1 MKICSRCKSEKPLSL
16 FYRRGKRYKSQCKE
30 CCSLYGKKYYETNKE
45 THNKMMSQHY
55 IENKD
60 RYKITHEIYRKENKE
75 KINQGNIE
83 YIRKRLKKDSFFKL
97 KHNLRVRVKQY
108 IKVKNIT
115 TRNSTF
121 DFVGC
126 EPNFLENHIQEQFT
140 HGMSWDNYGKW
151 HIDHKIPLSMAK
163 TEEELYKLCHY
174 TNLQPM
180 WASDNLMKG
189 AKIL

>member
-1 MKICSRCKSEKPLSL
+1 
-16 FYRRGKRYKSQCKE
+16 
-30 CCSLYGKKYYETNKE
+30 
-45 THNKMMSQHY
+45 MSQHY

-75 KINQGNIE
+75 KINQGIIE
-83 YIRKRLKKDSFFKL
+83 YIRNRLKKDSFFKL

-108 IKVKNIT
+108 IKLKNIT

-126 EPNFLENHIQEQFT
+126 EPNFLENHIQEQFS

>member
-16 FYRRGKRYKSQCKE
+16 FYRRGRKYKSQCKE
-30 CCSLYGKKYYETNKE
+30 CCSLYGKKYYEINKE

-60 RYKITHEIYRKENKE
+60 RYKITHEAYRKENKE
-75 KINQGNIE
+75 KINQCNVE
-83 YIRKRLKKDSFFKL
+83 YITKRRKEDSFFRL
-97 KHNLRVRVKQY
+97 KHNLRIRVKEY

-115 TRNSTF
+115 TRNKTF

-126 EPNFLENHIQEQFT
+126 NPKFLENHIQEQFT
-140 HGMSWDNYGKW
+140 NGMSWENYGKW

-180 WASDNLMKG
+180 WASDNRKKG
-189 AKIL
+189 SKIL